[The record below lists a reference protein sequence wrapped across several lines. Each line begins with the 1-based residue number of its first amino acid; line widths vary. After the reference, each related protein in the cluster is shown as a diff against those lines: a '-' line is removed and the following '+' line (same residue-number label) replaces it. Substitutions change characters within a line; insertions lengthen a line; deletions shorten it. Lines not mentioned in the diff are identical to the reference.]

1 MRRDELDLGL
11 GACRLDQGPGE
22 GLVADLGR
30 EVVLRL
36 GPVPD
41 AGAEPGG
48 VRQQVGVEPV
58 ALERPV
64 AQEDAGV
71 PGDDGAPGDPTTGE
85 DTVVCVVN
93 VDGLA
98 VREATI
104 HLDLGALGLDEHA
117 PYDVVDELTGEVF
130 TWRGSANYVR
140 LDPAERVGHVLHVVA
155 G

>member
-1 MRRDELDLGL
+1 MPFLARLNAIRRSHRSMWRMGSLRFHDV
-11 GACRLDQGPGE
+11 DQDGI
-22 GLVADLGR
+22 LVYSHR
-30 EVVLRL
+30 T
-36 GPVPD
+36 
-41 AGAEPGG
+41 
-48 VRQQVGVEPV
+48 V
-58 ALERPV
+58 AS
-64 AQEDAGV
+64 
-71 PGDDGAPGDPTTGE
+71 DGAPGDPTTGD

-140 LDPAERVGHVLHVVA
+140 LDPAERVGHVLQVVT